1 VVRGAAN
8 VFNLLS
14 NGVIERNGRSF
25 RVSRAQPHKVEI
37 LNGIVKCTTTSYQDL
52 RCMSLHRLYHAC
64 RTEKED
70 AGVPI
75 EAARVDIFSRCFER
89 ASPRSVSLEDPTY
102 WLLCLDICI
111 HMPLCAVGFDAER
124 NQRTFFYRIDAGNY
138 CFCKEICIGD
148 NMVGRG
154 PATRAIPV
162 HSHRGLVGA
171 AFLRRLARED
181 CILTA
186 NLQRKLS
193 SDFKTSWNL
202 DEEERASNRVE
213 KLLFLGSSR
222 FIQSQRHSLCRR
234 QLL

>member
-1 VVRGAAN
+1 
-8 VFNLLS
+8 
-14 NGVIERNGRSF
+14 
-25 RVSRAQPHKVEI
+25 
-37 LNGIVKCTTTSYQDL
+37 
-52 RCMSLHRLYHAC
+52 
-64 RTEKED
+64 
-70 AGVPI
+70 
-75 EAARVDIFSRCFER
+75 
-89 ASPRSVSLEDPTY
+89 
-102 WLLCLDICI
+102 
-111 HMPLCAVGFDAER
+111 MPLCAVGFDAER

-171 AFLRRLARED
+171 AFLPRLARED

-186 NLQRKLS
+186 NLQTKLS

-222 FIQSQRHSLCRR
+222 IYPKPASQPMPETALMTGPLEATFERGTQRQTRRRARAVKHEVPSVYLAPFIPTLALMPRLPMFSLRPLFTLSEIPAVF
-234 QLL
+234 LLTAA